1 MQTETEKKDE
11 KENAFPQLI
20 AAGKQLAAAW
30 LRGVQTQACV
40 RERTEPQRDWEWER
54 EGQTIQKKREGLC
67 S

>member
-54 EGQTIQKKREGLC
+54 EG
-67 S
+67 